1 MDSRFLAREAM
12 VTGDG
17 AFSGG
22 AWSLGSSGLGLG
34 TLVAGGGM
42 VVWMRLLLA
51 LPSPG
56 YVRGRAG
63 GLGSALAALLAVW
76 LMMPG
81 CGYSSIQSAQRAMR
95 AGSPGAARAELE
107 PMAESGFGGPH
118 EVLGWLEFGS
128 ALHETGSYRSSN
140 RAFLEAENAFDAQ
153 DRRPRT
159 SISVEIAAA
168 GSNPLT
174 VAYRGSAN
182 ERVLSPTYRAVNHL
196 LLGEPELA
204 RNALNE
210 AGIRQEQALQLRAAR
225 VEEAKAA
232 RRGRTASGID
242 VDRSAAAAAASPA
255 VAARMASLE
264 RYRPYRDFV
273 NPFTELLH
281 GVFRLAAAEGPAD
294 AERAVALLRSVAGM
308 VPGNTA
314 VAETLASAERALGGE
329 IETGVTHVFFATG
342 FAPRREAVRIDLP
355 LVLVNDA
362 VDYVGVSFP
371 QLVFDDGNDRSIV
384 VEGRGGSSE
393 TEVVADMDRMVA
405 VEFRE
410 EFPTL
415 LTRAIIGAAAKV
427 AASYAVNVSTD
438 EDETVNVLARI
449 LAGLYLLSQNQADT
463 RAWVSVPKQF
473 QYARVRTPADGVVRI
488 RAPGS
493 APAEVKVDPGG
504 MAMVFVRSLR
514 PGIPLRVEPVVFSS
528 AGPVAERAGE
538 RGVHREEQEE
548 VSR

>member
-1 MDSRFLAREAM
+1 M
-12 VTGDG
+12 
-17 AFSGG
+17 
-22 AWSLGSSGLGLG
+22 
-34 TLVAGGGM
+34 
-42 VVWMRLLLA
+42 VWMRLLLA
-51 LPSPG
+51 LPSSG
-56 YVRGRAG
+56 SFRGRAR
-63 GLGSALAALLAVW
+63 GLGCALTALLAVW
-76 LMMPG
+76 VMLPG
-81 CGYSSIQSAQRAMR
+81 CGYGSIQSAQRAMR

-159 SISVEIAAA
+159 SISEEIVAAA
-168 GSNPLT
+168 TNPLT

-182 ERVLSPTYRAVNHL
+182 ERVLAPTYRAVNHL

-210 AGIRQEQALQLRAAR
+210 AGIRQEQALELRAAR

-232 RRGRTASGID
+232 RKKTVSGFD
-242 VDRSAAAAAASPA
+242 VARSADAAAASHE
-255 VAARMASLE
+255 VSARLAELE
-264 RYRPYRDFV
+264 RFRPYRDFV

-281 GVFRLAAAEGPAD
+281 GVFRLAAADGPAD

-384 VEGRGGSSE
+384 VEGLDGSSE

-463 RAWVSVPKQF
+463 RAWVTMPKQF

-493 APAEVKVDPGG
+493 APAEVRVDPGG
-504 MAMVFVRSLR
+504 VAMVFVRSLR

-528 AGPVAERAGE
+528 SGPVAERAGE
-538 RGVHREEQEE
+538 GGVHREEQEE
-548 VSR
+548 VSQWNG